1 MPEQSILK
9 ILQYYAGYF
18 AQSDLFGIGFVTLF
32 RQLGWWILQ
41 GFAWVCD
48 QLEGLVDTAYE
59 LINITTGAVAQKY
72 YDKLTA
78 ILTLLATFALVI
90 LGLRFILGRKKRPQN
105 VLGNIALAVAIV
117 TLLPLFLI
125 KMNEGLFLFREQFST
140 PGISN
145 SEQILMNSMTDLTYL
160 ETQNWYYDPLT
171 GSFSDEGKPRM
182 NTDLGLDNIN
192 INETVD
198 GDWGSVWRKRL
209 LYDEN
214 GNAFIDDMKETS
226 VLGVTIIPAQSYYRY
241 HFDFLTPFITL
252 LATII
257 AMFFSLWKIV
267 RIIFEI
273 VQNRFFATFMAFSD
287 FSSGQRAKQFLR
299 GIFDS
304 YFVLLFITVIMQ
316 LFFVFQEYINA
327 QSWNGLTKAFF
338 IFLAALGVIDGPN
351 MIERV
356 FGIDAGLAR
365 SAVGTI
371 ANMSRTARGIKGVTS
386 AVKSGG
392 KRIVNGVTAK
402 AGYVSGRVGGE
413 KENSQKERVAKVQ
426 PNQPP
431 QQEPSAK
438 AMVPAQP
445 GLQKKSARQS
455 PAPSPGGTE
464 QGRPAS
470 IPQEKEDASQNRFNE
485 ENRSPKNG
493 RTTEEAPRTPSHEP
507 TLKVQQGKPDKQNR
521 VQAGGQT
528 QTPKQQKPAASG
540 TNRKNTQ
547 TGQHEKAPQQP
558 FSHPSPGASP
568 EPSRTSSG
576 PYREA
581 QTEDLSVPPMELS
594 NERRTYGDAAPY
606 PTFDFSS
613 DGGGFMSDEQLRQSL
628 EQARARM
635 ERLRPY
641 NTLRNEYQQGQRKGQ
656 QRTQY
661 NKARNEVIRLQREQ
675 KRRNRTKGRIDKQ

>member
-18 AQSDLFGIGFVTLF
+18 AQSDLFGIGFITLF

-41 GFAWVCD
+41 GLAWICD

-72 YDKLTA
+72 YDKLTV
-78 ILTLLATFALVI
+78 ILSLLATFALVI

-105 VLGNIALAVAIV
+105 VVGNIALAVAVI
-117 TLLPLFLI
+117 TLLPLFMI
-125 KMNEGLFLFREQFST
+125 KMNEGLLLFREYFSM
-140 PGISN
+140 PGSSN
-145 SEQILMNSMTDLTYL
+145 SEQILMNSMTDLSYM

-182 NTDLGLDNIN
+182 DTALGLDNIN

-198 GDWGSVWRKRL
+198 GDWGSVWRKIL

-241 HFDFLTPFITL
+241 HFDFLTPCITM

-338 IFLAALGVIDGPN
+338 IFLASLGVIDGPN

-371 ANMSRTARGIKGVTS
+371 ANMARATRGMKSAASAIKAG
-386 AVKSGG
+386 K
-392 KRIVNGVTAK
+392 KRIVEGTAAK
-402 AGYVSGRVGGE
+402 AGYVSGRFGGE
-413 KENSQKERVAKVQ
+413 KEKEQKERVTAV
-426 PNQPP
+426 NQN
-431 QQEPSAK
+431 QQEYQKPPSK
-438 AMVPAQP
+438 EMVPVQP
-445 GLQKKSARQS
+445 GLQKS
-455 PAPSPGGTE
+455 GIG
-464 QGRPAS
+464 
-470 IPQEKEDASQNRFNE
+470 
-485 ENRSPKNG
+485 KNLSN
-493 RTTEEAPRTPSHEP
+493 PSHATE
-507 TLKVQQGKPDKQNR
+507 K
-521 VQAGGQT
+521 GGV
-528 QTPKQQKPAASG
+528 
-540 TNRKNTQ
+540 
-547 TGQHEKAPQQP
+547 APQQK
-558 FSHPSPGASP
+558 GASQQNRSGAAIRI
-568 EPSRTSSG
+568 PSSS
-576 PYREA
+576 
-581 QTEDLSVPPMELS
+581 
-594 NERRTYGDAAPY
+594 AAC
-606 PTFDFSS
+606 
-613 DGGGFMSDEQLRQSL
+613 
-628 EQARARM
+628 AI
-635 ERLRPY
+635 RP
-641 NTLRNEYQQGQRKGQ
+641 RH
-656 QRTQY
+656 
-661 NKARNEVIRLQREQ
+661 
-675 KRRNRTKGRIDKQ
+675 

>member
-105 VLGNIALAVAIV
+105 VLGNIALAVAII

-214 GNAFIDDMKETS
+214 GNAFIDNMKETS

-257 AMFFSLWKIV
+257 AMFFSLWKII

-371 ANMSRTARGIKGVTS
+371 ANMSRAARGMKS
-386 AVKSGG
+386 ASSAIKSGK
-392 KRIVNGVTAK
+392 KRIVEGTAAK
-402 AGYVSGRVGGE
+402 AGYISGRFGGE

-426 PNQPP
+426 QSQQP

-445 GLQKKSARQS
+445 GLQKKSVRQT
-455 PAPSPGGTE
+455 PAPSPGVTE
-464 QGRPAS
+464 QGRTAS
-470 IPQEKEDASQNRFNE
+470 IPQEKEDASQNRFHE

-493 RTTEEAPRTPSHEP
+493 WTTEEASSFRTPSHEP
-507 TLKVQQGKPDKQNR
+507 TPKTQSGNR
-521 VQAGGQT
+521 VQASG

-540 TNRKNTQ
+540 TNRKNAQ
-547 TGQHEKAPQQP
+547 PSQYDKAPQQP
-558 FSHPSPGASP
+558 FSRPSSGSP
-568 EPSRTSSG
+568 QEPSQTSPG
-576 PYREA
+576 PYREPP
-581 QTEDLSVPPMELS
+581 TEELSAPPMELS

-613 DGGGFMSDEQLRQSL
+613 DGSGSMSDEQLRQNL
-628 EQARARM
+628 EHARARM

-641 NTLRNEYQQGQRKGQ
+641 NTLREQYRQGQRKGQ
-656 QRTQY
+656 QKTQY
-661 NKARNEVIRLQREQ
+661 NKAHHEVIRLQKEE
-675 KRRNRTKGRIDKQ
+675 KRRNHTKGRIDKQ